1 MYIRGMYLRYHDSMP
16 SRFVLLALASVLATV
31 LVAPIAPLAH
41 AQQATPADVRRAGLE
56 TRNRLFNDGYL
67 AHVEAVN
74 IGPTVMSGRVVDID
88 ANPADPTHFLVAYAT
103 GGLWYTANNG
113 QSFTPLFDEQSVLVL
128 GDIAADW
135 ERGVIWV
142 GTGENNASRSSY
154 AGDGLYVSRDW
165 GASWEHKGLAA
176 THRTGR
182 IVLHPSNP
190 DVLWVAAAGALYSNG
205 PDRGVY
211 RSDDG
216 GMTWEKTLF
225 VSDRTGA
232 IDLVMDPAHPD
243 VLYATMWE
251 RERSAWNFVESGAGS
266 GIHQSTDAG
275 RTWTLLSTEASGF
288 PTGDGVGR
296 IGLDIQGDIL
306 YASLDNQNRR
316 PDEDDDDAETDGLTR
331 DDLRTM
337 TRDAFIALPDS
348 AIKGYLTAERFP
360 REYDADTVRRMVQDG
375 DIAPVALVEYVE
387 DANAALFDTPVI
399 GLEVYRSDDAGRTWK
414 RTHEDYLDGVYNS
427 YGYYFGEVRVAP
439 DNADQVYAMGVPI
452 IRSDDGGATWKS
464 IGAAHVHAD
473 HHALWLNPSR
483 PGHIINGN
491 DGGLNISYDAG
502 DTWMK
507 ANIPAVGQFYAI
519 QVDNAESYR
528 VYGGLQDNG
537 TWVGPHDYQASYR
550 WFDVGD
556 YPYDRLGGGDGM
568 QVEVDTRTNEVVYS
582 GSQFGFYSRQDRS
595 TGERASIRPRHK
607 LGERPLRMNW
617 QTPIHLSRHN
627 QDILYYG
634 ANRLYRSMNRGEN
647 LEPIS
652 PDLTNGG
659 RPGDVPFGTLA
670 TIDESPLRFGL
681 LYTGSDDGLVHVTR
695 DGGVT
700 WTRIDAGLPQELWV
714 SRVEASAFAES
725 RVYVTLNGY
734 RNDHF
739 DAYVYRSDDYG
750 TTWTRI
756 GTDLPAEPV
765 NVIVEDPANEDILYV
780 GTDHAAYVSLDR
792 GASFMGLS
800 AAMPNAPV
808 HDVKVQARDKDLLIG
823 THGRSIFRV
832 DITELQQLDAE
843 MLEQPVHLFD
853 VADVRVS
860 SSWGRQFAVYS
871 EPNEPSVDI
880 PVFARQAGE
889 ATLQVLG
896 KDDEVVAER
905 DVTLGRG
912 LQTITYDLASDEP
925 IGDAKVADNGRT
937 YLVVGTY
944 TLRVM
949 LPNGAEASSSLD
961 ITK

>member
-1 MYIRGMYLRYHDSMP
+1 ML
-16 SRFVLLALASVLATV
+16 SRFVRPAFLTVLLALIVPV
-31 LVAPIAPLAH
+31 AH
-41 AQQATPADVRRAGLE
+41 AQQATPADIRREGVE
-56 TRNRLFNDGYL
+56 IRNRLFDDGYL

-103 GGLWYTANNG
+103 GGLWYTSNNG
-113 QSFTPLFDEQSVLVL
+113 QSFTPLFDEESVLVL

-154 AGDGLYVSRDW
+154 AGDGVYVSRDW
-165 GASWEHKGLAA
+165 GASWEHAGLAA

-190 DVLWVAAAGALYSNG
+190 DVVWVAAAGALYSNN

-211 RSDDG
+211 RTGDG
-216 GMTWEKTLF
+216 GATWEKTLF
-225 VSDRTGA
+225 VNDRTGA
-232 IDLVMDPAHPD
+232 IDLVMDPGQPD
-243 VLYATMWE
+243 VLYASMWE
-251 RERSAWNFVESGAGS
+251 RERSAWDFVESGAGS
-266 GIHQSTDAG
+266 GIHQSTDGG
-275 RTWTLLSTEASGF
+275 RTWTLLSTADSGF
-288 PTGDGVGR
+288 PTGQGVGR
-296 IGLDIQGDIL
+296 IGLDIHGDVL
-306 YASLDNQNRR
+306 YASLDNQYRR
-316 PDEDDDDAETDGLTR
+316 PEEDDDDDEEEGLTR
-331 DDLRTM
+331 DDLRIM

-348 AIKGYLTAERFP
+348 TIEGYLTAERFP
-360 REYDADTVRRMVQDG
+360 KEYDVNTVLRMVQDG
-375 DIAPVALVEYVE
+375 DIEPVALVEYVE
-387 DANAALFDTPVI
+387 DANAALFNTPVI
-399 GLEVYRSDDAGRTWK
+399 GLEVYRSDNAGRTWR

-427 YGYYFGEVRVAP
+427 YGYYFGEVRVASDNP
-439 DNADQVYAMGVPI
+439 DQIYAMGVPI
-452 IRSDDGGATWKS
+452 IRSDDAGATWKS
-464 IGAAHVHAD
+464 IDAAHVHAD

-634 ANRLYRSMNRGEN
+634 ANGLYRSMNRGDDM
-647 LEPIS
+647 EPIS
-652 PDLTNGG
+652 PDLTAGG
-659 RPGDVPFGTLA
+659 KPGDVPFGTLA
-670 TIDESPLRFGL
+670 TIDESPLRFGV
-681 LYTGSDDGLVHVTR
+681 LYAGSDDGLVHVTR

-700 WTRIDAGLPQELWV
+700 WTRIDAGLPQNLWV
-714 SRVEASAFAES
+714 SRVEASAFSES

-739 DAYVYRSDDYG
+739 DAYVYRSNDFG
-750 TTWTRI
+750 ASWTRI
-756 GTDLPAEPV
+756 GTDLPVEPV
-765 NVIVEDPANEDILYV
+765 NVIVEDPENEDILYV

-808 HDVKVQARDKDLLIG
+808 HDMKVQAREKDLLIG

-832 DITELQQLDAE
+832 DIAQLQQLDGE
-843 MLEQPVHLFD
+843 MLEQPVHVFD
-853 VADVRVS
+853 VVDVRVS
-860 SSWGRQFAVYS
+860 SNWGRQAAVYS

-880 PVFARQAGE
+880 PVFASQAGE
-889 ATLQVLG
+889 ASLEVLDG
-896 KDDEVVAER
+896 DGTVVAER
-905 DVTLGRG
+905 EVTLGRG
-912 LQTITYDLASDEP
+912 LQTVAYDLASDEP
-925 IGDAKVADNGRT
+925 IGKAKVADNGRS

-944 TLRVM
+944 TVRVV
-949 LPNGAEASSSLD
+949 LPSGPDASASLK